1 MAEGTQP
8 IVIKRIKKV
17 AGGHHG
23 GAWKIAYADFVT
35 AMMAFFL
42 LMWLLSSKPE
52 KEREEIARYFSKPLI
67 EAILGTDGAAGGSDA
82 TPSVLPAAGMDLI
95 VVEGNDMRGVEQSHA
110 RTELERREAAGLESL
125 MREIERAIEAD
136 AVLRELRDQLLL
148 DLTTEGLRIQ
158 IVDEKSRPMFE
169 SGAST
174 PLPYTAELLRAIG
187 ASLNA
192 TSHKLSI
199 SGHTDAT
206 PFSGGPAN
214 TGNWELSA
222 ERANAARR
230 ELVRGGM
237 SEGKVMRV
245 VGLGAAVP
253 LLASEPNH
261 PMNRRIAIVVLN
273 KATEATIARDGGVAA
288 VRVPTNRER
297 FALPTTDATP
307 ALAPAEA
314 VAPARKVETE
324 VLPPAHGAT
333 PPAALSEEHP

>member
-1 MAEGTQP
+1 VGDGSNQT
-8 IVIKRIKKV
+8 IVIKRVKKI

-42 LMWLLSSKPE
+42 LMWLLSSKPQE
-52 KEREEIARYFSKPLI
+52 EREEIARYFSKPLI
-67 EAILGTDGAAGGSDA
+67 DAILGTDGAAGGADA

-95 VVEGNDMRGVEQSHA
+95 VVEGNDMRGVEQAHA

-136 AVLRELRDQLLL
+136 TTLRELRDQLLL

-158 IVDEKSRPMFE
+158 IVDKQNQPMFA
-169 SGAST
+169 SGST
-174 PLPYTAELLRAIG
+174 APLPRTAELLRAIG

-206 PFSGGPAN
+206 PFAGGPAN
-214 TGNWELSA
+214 VGNWELSA

-230 ELVRGGM
+230 ELVSGGM
-237 SEGKVMRV
+237 QEQKVLRV

-253 LLASEPNH
+253 LRPAAPND
-261 PMNRRIAIVVLN
+261 PSNRRIAIVVLN
-273 KATEATIARDGGVAA
+273 KATEAAIQRDGGVAGA
-288 VRVPTNRER
+288 LPTNRER
-297 FALPTTDATP
+297 FALPTSDGDARAEPAPQERALDATATVP
-307 ALAPAEA
+307 SEA
-314 VAPARKVETE
+314 AQ
-324 VLPPAHGAT
+324 
-333 PPAALSEEHP
+333 PPAAPDEPES